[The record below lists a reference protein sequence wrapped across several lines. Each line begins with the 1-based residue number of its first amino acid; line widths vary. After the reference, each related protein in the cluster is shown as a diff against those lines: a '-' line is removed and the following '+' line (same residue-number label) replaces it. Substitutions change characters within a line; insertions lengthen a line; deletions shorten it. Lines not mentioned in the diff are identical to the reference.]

1 MEAKTRAIV
10 LQTIKYGDSQ
20 LIVDFFTEKLGRLS
34 FIVRVP
40 KSSKAKAKRQLF
52 QPLMILN
59 LEFDYR
65 PKASLQKM
73 RDASISVPFADIP
86 FSPYKLTMS
95 MFLAELLG
103 YATRAEQQGDV
114 LFHFLMDS
122 ILWLDQAESNFSNFH
137 IVFMIKLTAYLGFSP
152 NIESGAGMDYF
163 DLVDG
168 CFVSAV
174 PTHRNYL
181 DAEDSMRM
189 VHLLRL
195 DYKTMHLYTMSR
207 SDRNRCIEVLLLYY
221 RIHLPC
227 FPELK
232 SYSVLKDMFSTM

>member
-1 MEAKTRAIV
+1 
-10 LQTIKYGDSQ
+10 
-20 LIVDFFTEKLGRLS
+20 
-34 FIVRVP
+34 
-40 KSSKAKAKRQLF
+40 
-52 QPLMILN
+52 
-59 LEFDYR
+59 
-65 PKASLQKM
+65 
-73 RDASISVPFADIP
+73 
-86 FSPYKLTMS
+86 

-103 YATRAEQQGDV
+103 YATRAEQQGDA

-122 ILWLDQAESNFSNFH
+122 ILWLDQAASNFSNFH

-195 DYKTMHLYTMSR
+195 D
-207 SDRNRCIEVLLLYY
+207 
-221 RIHLPC
+221 
-227 FPELK
+227 
-232 SYSVLKDMFSTM
+232 